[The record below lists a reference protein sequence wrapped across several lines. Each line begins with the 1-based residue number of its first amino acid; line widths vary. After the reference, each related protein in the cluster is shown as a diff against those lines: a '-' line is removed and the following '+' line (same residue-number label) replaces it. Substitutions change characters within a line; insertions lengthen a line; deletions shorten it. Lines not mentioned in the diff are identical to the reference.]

1 MITIENEYL
10 RISVQKQ
17 GAELCSIYSKS
28 SKTEYMWDA
37 NPDIWGSYAPVLFPI
52 IGALKDGEYYYN
64 GKSYRIPKHGFIRS
78 NPNLS
83 HRIIENHTIEF
94 QYHSSEETLKMYPF
108 SFAFFIRFHL
118 CGNSISVEHTIKN
131 LSTSDVLY
139 YSLGGHP
146 AFRCPFF
153 PEENYADY
161 FIEFEQEETEPTW
174 KVLGNGLI
182 DTQTKPLLKQSK
194 QLTLTPT
201 LFSEDALILKNL
213 QSKSVRLTSKN
224 HNNYIQVDFPDFEYL
239 GLWAKP
245 NSSFVCI
252 EPWLGI
258 SDSITT
264 DKEFSSKE
272 GIQILPANSQHEK
285 QFVIRICE
293 E

>member
-10 RISVQKQ
+10 RISVQEQ

-37 NPDIWGSYAPVLFPI
+37 NPDVWGSYAPVLFPI
-52 IGALKDGEYYYN
+52 IGALKDGEYHYN

-78 NPNLS
+78 NSKLS
-83 HRIIENHTIEF
+83 HRKIENHTIEF
-94 QYHSSEETLKMYPF
+94 QYTSSEETLKMYPF
-108 SFAFFIRFHL
+108 TFDFCIRFQL
-118 CGNSISVEHTIKN
+118 IDKSIIVEHTIKN
-131 LSTSDVLY
+131 LSTTDVLY

-146 AFRCPFF
+146 AFRCPFI

-161 FIEFEQEETEPTW
+161 FIEFEHEETEPTW
-174 KVLGNGLI
+174 KVLSNGLI
-182 DTQTKPLLKQSK
+182 DTQTKQLLKQSNE
-194 QLTLTPT
+194 LALTPT

-213 QSKSVRLTSKN
+213 KSKSVRLKSKN

-264 DKEFSSKE
+264 DKEFSRKE
-272 GIQILPANSQHEK
+272 GIQMLPANAQNDK
-285 QFVIRICE
+285 RFVIRICE